1 MTLGGG
7 HLSAVL
13 GSVLFD
19 GVDAHEAEMM
29 LECLSAR
36 MPSYAAG
43 TWLVRPGDHLDAFG
57 IVLSGCVHVVI
68 EDYWGNTNILKA
80 AGPSDLFA
88 LSYACISEGV
98 SQVGAVAVEDCTV
111 LWMDIR
117 RVLTTCSSACV
128 FHARLIRN
136 LVEVLA
142 QENAGLTSKV
152 EHLSRRTVREKVL
165 SYLSTEA
172 HKQGSDRVVIPFNRQ
187 QMADYLS
194 VERSGLSVVLGKLR
208 DEGLIEYH
216 KNTFRLL
223 K

>member
-1 MTLGGG
+1 MPDPP
-7 HLSAVL
+7 VRRRKP
-13 GSVLFD
+13 
-19 GVDAHEAEMM
+19 
-29 LECLSAR
+29 CLLLA
-36 MPSYAAG
+36 
-43 TWLVRPGDHLDAFG
+43 
-57 IVLSGCVHVVI
+57 
-68 EDYWGNTNILKA
+68 
-80 AGPSDLFA
+80 
-88 LSYACISEGV
+88 
-98 SQVGAVAVEDCTV
+98 QVGHD
-111 LWMDIR
+111 LLD
-117 RVLTTCSSACV
+117 
-128 FHARLIRN
+128 IRN

-216 KNTFRLL
+216 KSTFRLL